1 MRTHI
6 PALDG
11 LRGIAILLVLF
22 THLLPHRSVGPILL
36 RLLNGVAGVGWS
48 GVDIFFVLSGFLITG
63 ILYDAKRD
71 DHYFRDFYMRRTLR
85 IVPLYLLVV
94 FCCTSI
100 FPHFA
105 ATQGS
110 SPAANRWMFWL
121 YLSNVLVAFRGAI
134 SVGWLGPL
142 WSLAVEEHFYLI
154 WPTVILLC
162 SRRSAM
168 QVCMGCVVLA
178 NAVRLIFLMHHNLLG
193 PYVFTLSRI
202 DELALGALVALALRG
217 NTSQREMQ
225 TFARWGAL
233 AAGAG
238 TLTLFVWR
246 HGVILDPVMLG
257 VGLPIVGALSTA
269 LLTLAVLPG
278 TAAPWKA
285 LLQSG
290 FLKRFGR
297 YSYGLY
303 MLHMPVWEVLRQH
316 HLLFQGQNRLLDV
329 ANLVIGIGASYL
341 LAVLVFH
348 YFEKPFLRL
357 KRYFEPTY
365 RRLHAAEKNS
375 FVQDPAASSLPME
388 ARS

>member
-11 LRGIAILLVLF
+11 LRGIAILLVLL
-22 THLLPHRSVGPILL
+22 THFLPHRSAVPALL
-36 RLLNGVAGVGWS
+36 RLLNGVAGIGWS

-63 ILYDAKRD
+63 ILYESKRD

-94 FCCTSI
+94 FCCTSV

-110 SPAANRWMFWL
+110 SPTANRWMFWL

-154 WPTVILLC
+154 WPTIILLC

-168 QVCMGCVVLA
+168 RVCLGCVVLA
-178 NAVRLIFLMHHNLLG
+178 NVVRLSFLLHHNLLG

-202 DELALGALVALALRG
+202 DELALGGLVALALKG
-217 NTSQREMQ
+217 NGGVSELRVA
-225 TFARWGAL
+225 ARWAL
-233 AAGAG
+233 LVAAPA

-246 HGVILDPVMLG
+246 HGVILDPIMLG
-257 VGLPIVGALSTA
+257 LGLPVVGALSTA
-269 LLTLAVLPG
+269 CLTLAVLPG

-285 LLQSG
+285 FLETGLLR
-290 FLKRFGR
+290 RFGR

-303 MLHMPVWEVLRQH
+303 MLHMPVWELLHQH
-316 HLLFQGQNRLLDV
+316 HLMFQGRSRLLDV
-329 ANLVIGIGASYL
+329 MNLVLGIGVSYG
-341 LAVLVFH
+341 LAVLVFQ

-357 KRYFEPTY
+357 KRFFEPDY
-365 RRLHAAEKNS
+365 RRLHGVKTGTQAH
-375 FVQDPAASSLPME
+375 ASASVHLPIE
-388 ARS
+388 AQS